1 MAYKLPK
8 DEVWQCM
15 NCKWV
20 PANPR
25 RANEEMFH
33 LRKIIQGFRKQS
45 GALEALDRRRL
56 LRRVQF

>member
-20 PANPR
+20 PAKPR
-25 RANEEMFH
+25 KWVKKCKRCENIGCLCPTPKSIALPEE
-33 LRKIIQGFRKQS
+33 
-45 GALEALDRRRL
+45 A
-56 LRRVQF
+56 